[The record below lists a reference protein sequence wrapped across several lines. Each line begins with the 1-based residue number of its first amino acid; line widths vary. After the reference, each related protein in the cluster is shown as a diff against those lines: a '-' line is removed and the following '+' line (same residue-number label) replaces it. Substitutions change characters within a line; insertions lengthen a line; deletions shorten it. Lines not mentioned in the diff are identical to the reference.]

1 MCLIF
6 CVWAPKCCNKD
17 VVLLHNLLICFLNLS
32 FRFMQMFSLQLC
44 KISDGCRYKKQ
55 DHKCVHKQ
63 NASAMLTWKPE
74 LTVPTSSLLLH
85 SWLISI
91 WFLTYLFKV
100 QQVYSL
106 VLLSIYEFLH
116 SIWNGTSDVI
126 SPTPSVLEST
136 QKETAD
142 NTLPH
147 SEMSLGLTDRHCAVS
162 TIAVV
167 KAPWNK
173 DILFIF
179 VWHLAW

>member
-32 FRFMQMFSLQLC
+32 FKFMQMFSLQLC
-44 KISDGCRYKKQ
+44 KISDGCRYKKK

-74 LTVPTSSLLLH
+74 LTVPTSSLLLY

-106 VLLSIYEFLH
+106 VLLRHLRIFTQHLK
-116 SIWNGTSDVI
+116 WNFRCHLTYPICPRVD
-126 SPTPSVLEST
+126 T
-136 QKETAD
+136 KR
-142 NTLPH
+142 NCWYTLPH
-147 SEMSLGLTDRHCAVS
+147 SEMSLGLTDRHCSVS

-179 VWHLAW
+179 VWHLAS

>member
-17 VVLLHNLLICFLNLS
+17 AVLLHNLLICFLNIS

-44 KISDGCRYKKQ
+44 KISDGCRRRKQ

-74 LTVPTSSLLLH
+74 LTVPTSSLH

-106 VLLSIYEFLH
+106 VLLKHLWVFTQHLK
-116 SIWNGTSDVI
+116 WNFRCHHTYPICPQTNVKLLIGTS
-126 SPTPSVLEST
+126 
-136 QKETAD
+136 
-142 NTLPH
+142 TLRKTF
-147 SEMSLGLTDRHCAVS
+147 LGLTDKNCSVS
-162 TIAVV
+162 TTAAI

-179 VWHLAW
+179 VWHLAS

>member
-44 KISDGCRYKKQ
+44 KISDGCRHRKQ

-74 LTVPTSSLLLH
+74 LTVPTSSLH

-100 QQVYSL
+100 QLGSSEAFMSFYKASEMELQMSSHLPHLSSSQREKKLLIHTSTLRKMLL
-106 VLLSIYEFLH
+106 VLL
-116 SIWNGTSDVI
+116 
-126 SPTPSVLEST
+126 
-136 QKETAD
+136 
-142 NTLPH
+142 
-147 SEMSLGLTDRHCAVS
+147 TD
-162 TIAVV
+162 IA
-167 KAPWNK
+167 
-173 DILFIF
+173 LFQP
-179 VWHLAW
+179 LLL